1 MSTVSIFVF
10 YKLVKTT
17 KPVFENRMTTVPQSQ
32 LSSDLNSTDL
42 DPEIKI
48 FPKLAAKLQ
57 LWCRHSVRNASI
69 VKFWKG
75 QIEE

>member
-1 MSTVSIFVF
+1 
-10 YKLVKTT
+10 
-17 KPVFENRMTTVPQSQ
+17 MTAVPQSQ
-32 LSSDLNSTDL
+32 LPPDFNSTDL

-69 VKFWKG
+69 VKFWEG